1 MNAGWRFVRAEGIGK
16 TPGLAVKDV
25 LEGTGMSIAEQL
37 AREVVQN
44 STDAVDHV
52 SQSSPLRI
60 RFRIVRYPRRLL
72 KLLDMDEDSEF
83 AKRVKAAGFG
93 KLGLNPENVIA
104 TPSAFLRALVIE
116 DFGTRGLRGE
126 PADPDSDVYKL
137 LFSLGMT
144 DKDVSEGTGG
154 SYGFGKSV
162 LSRASRLNTVICY
175 TVYPSEMGV
184 CERMIGAA
192 YLKSHS
198 FRDTKWSGWA
208 WFGALK
214 RNVPEDQPVPLED
227 EHARRLAQ
235 QFRFAERCNGAY
247 GTTILLLDLVE
258 EVDAKGLLL
267 GLEKWWWP
275 RLEEGLLDAEVVD
288 EIAGTPTM
296 RPEPRKHPEVKH
308 FIEAYRLAVGM
319 AEPSGDH
326 QRVTRARAIEI
337 GSKRLN
343 TGRCGF
349 VRVAELE
356 EHDEEQEPELL
367 GRVAL
372 IRKPRMVVQYFEPR
386 KRLDFGVAG
395 VFVAHDDIDRF
406 LKLSEPPNHD
416 RWDPGTQR
424 FRSQEDRSVKQV
436 VESVLDHIKR
446 SYREFAQKSRPP
458 RDPSRRLKEVE
469 RLLGKMLR
477 IPEGTSDTS
486 ARETDPIHIRFCDG
500 PRMVFAGQ
508 GRANLSGVVEITLDR
523 NASVEMVNATLR
535 ATAAIEEVGSGP
547 RDRLRV
553 DLLCEELAVDGQDE
567 MTITLVRDAPL
578 RIYFETD
585 QFDAEWSVS
594 FSIEV
599 EVREDASS

>member
-1 MNAGWRFVRAEGIGK
+1 VSAEGIGK

-44 STDAVDHV
+44 STDAAVQS
-52 SQSSPLRI
+52 SQSPDLKI
-60 RFRIVRYPRRLL
+60 RFRIVQYPRKILNLL
-72 KLLDMDEDSEF
+72 NMDENCDF
-83 AKRVKAAGFG
+83 AKRIMSAGFG
-93 KLGLNPENVIA
+93 ELGLNPENVIA
-104 TPSAFLRALVIE
+104 TRSSRLRALLIE
-116 DFGTRGLRGE
+116 DFGTRGLQGE
-126 PADPDSDVYKL
+126 PENPDSDVHKL

-144 DKDVSEGTGG
+144 DKDIAEGTGG

-162 LSRASRLNTVICY
+162 LSRASKLNTVIVY
-175 TVYPSEMGV
+175 TVYPTDTGI

-192 YLKSHS
+192 YLKNHS
-198 FRDTKWSGWA
+198 FDHKKWSGWA
-208 WFGALK
+208 WFGVDG
-214 RNVPEDQPVPLED
+214 RERRDDRPVPIED

-235 QFRFAERCNGAY
+235 QLGFAERHDGAF

-258 EVDAKGLLL
+258 DVDSEGLIR

-275 RLEEGLLDAEVVD
+275 RLEEGLLDVEVVD
-288 EIAGTPTM
+288 EIAGM
-296 RPEPRKHPEVKH
+296 IRKPEPRKHPEVKH
-308 FIEAYRLAVGM
+308 FIEAYRIAAGM
-319 AEPSGDH
+319 AEPAGDH
-326 QRVTRARAIEI
+326 QRLFRARPIEN
-337 GSKRLN
+337 GNKRWN

-349 VRVAELE
+349 VRVQEVE
-356 EHDEEQEPELL
+356 EQDEESEPELL

-424 FRSQEDRSVKQV
+424 FRSETDRLVKQIV
-436 VESVLDHIKR
+436 QSVLDHIKR

-458 RDPSRRLKEVE
+458 RDPSRRLKELE
-469 RLLGKMLR
+469 RLLGKILR

-500 PRMVFAGQ
+500 PRMVIDGS
-508 GRANLSGVVEITLDR
+508 GRAHLGGSFEVTLGRDAAITMAD
-523 NASVEMVNATLR
+523 AHVR
-535 ATAAIEEVGSGP
+535 ATAAIEEVGRGP
-547 RDRLRV
+547 RERLPV
-553 DLLCEELAVDGQDE
+553 YLLCENPPVDGQDV
-567 MTITLVRDAPL
+567 IRVPLVRDVPL
-578 RIYFETD
+578 LVHFETAE
-585 QFDAEWSVS
+585 FDAEWSAS
-594 FSIEV
+594 FSVEV
-599 EVREDASS
+599 EVGGDASS